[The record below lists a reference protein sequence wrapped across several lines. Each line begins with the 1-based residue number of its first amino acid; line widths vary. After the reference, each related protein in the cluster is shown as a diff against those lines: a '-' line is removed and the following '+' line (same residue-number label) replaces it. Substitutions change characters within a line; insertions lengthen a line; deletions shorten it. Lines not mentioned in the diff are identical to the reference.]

1 MAISASIS
9 IRFRSRRA
17 NGTILQ
23 SIAFADM
30 VIMGPTQMLEKAI
43 VLGTAEISVD
53 ADATLDPF
61 ASALEFLFVSNES
74 RTASV
79 SCTFNQD
86 VATIAP
92 KKVTIPP
99 QGFLL
104 VPAAPPQAAS
114 RYVCKLQSTEADTL
128 VRLIGYA

>member
-1 MAISASIS
+1 VAISASIS